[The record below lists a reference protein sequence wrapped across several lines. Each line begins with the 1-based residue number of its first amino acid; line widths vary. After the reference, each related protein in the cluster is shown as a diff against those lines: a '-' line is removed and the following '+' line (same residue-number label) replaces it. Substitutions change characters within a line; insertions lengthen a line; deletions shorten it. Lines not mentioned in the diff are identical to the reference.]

1 MATDALGRNLITDP
15 DQIQSGRYAIVNV
28 ELTTQDVTVVPQM
41 NGRQGE
47 DNMRPVYFWAKDGDE
62 SLDITNLRIT
72 IKGKDAKGVIKT
84 ACTVTD
90 VISETGGKFK
100 MDIPGIF
107 YQAPGPYEECWMEF
121 ATPDGQV
128 VSTVNLYM
136 VVIENNLIVTAGA
149 DKMYID
155 SIQKVIDEA
164 MSRIKP
170 LQDELDALQALEDSK
185 SDEIKALEDEIAALQ
200 KQIKDALLPTLNG
213 DNTFTGK
220 NTFTKDVTVQGDII
234 TPNGDL
240 NSLLKCYK
248 DSPFSYIGIDASNRW
263 HPAAGV
269 KTFFSPQITL
279 FPNFASDGKHGF
291 CVINM
296 GIYYESK
303 QYDQP
308 ANTQRIVGHIDGL
321 PPRIGFSTMVPRLI
335 DCDTEDGIYWGA
347 VSISTGNNQPGG
359 SINNQPAV
367 QPINAQNGDLVVIT
381 MTQPFWSNKPIN
393 IITMY
398 AY

>member
-107 YQAPGPYEECWMEF
+107 YQAPGAYEECWMEF

-170 LQDELDALQALEDSK
+170 LQDELDALQALEDAK
-185 SDEIKALEDEIAALQ
+185 ADEIKALEDEIAALQ

-240 NSLLKCYK
+240 NTLLKCYK
-248 DSPFSYIGIDASNRW
+248 DSGYSYKGIDLSSGW
-263 HPAAGV
+263 HPAEGV
-269 KTFFSPQITL
+269 KTFYAPQIVL
-279 FPNFASDGKHGF
+279 FPNFASDGQHGL
-291 CVINM
+291 CMISM

-303 QYDQP
+303 EYDQP
-308 ANTQRIVGHIDGL
+308 ANTQRIIGHIDGL
-321 PPRIGFSTMVPRLI
+321 PTRIGFAGMVPRLI
-335 DCDTEDGIYWGA
+335 DCDTDQGIYWGA
-347 VSISTGNNQPGG
+347 VSISTGVNMQGG
-359 SINNQPAV
+359 SIDGHAPA
-367 QPINAQNGDLVVIT
+367 QPIDAKNGDIVVIT
-381 MTQPFWSNKPIN
+381 MTQPFYSNKPIN
-393 IITMY
+393 IIDIY
-398 AY
+398 PY

>member
-107 YQAPGPYEECWMEF
+107 YQAPGAYEECWMEF

-170 LQDELDALQALEDSK
+170 LQDELDALQALEDAK
-185 SDEIKALEDEIAALQ
+185 DAEIKALEDEIAALQ
-200 KQIKDALLPTLNG
+200 KQIKDALLATLNG
-213 DNTFTGK
+213 NNDFTGVNTFDNDVFCNK
-220 NTFTKDVTVQGDII
+220 NLTVKGSLTAPDII
-234 TPNGDL
+234 TPDGDL
-240 NSLLKCYK
+240 NTLLKCYH
-248 DSPFSYIGIDASNRW
+248 DSAFNYTGLDSSPLAW
-263 HPAAGV
+263 HPDGATSV
-269 KTFFSPQITL
+269 YFPFQVVL
-279 FPNFASDGKHGF
+279 VPNFASDGKHGLLF
-291 CVINM
+291 IN
-296 GIYYESK
+296 GGVFYNNTVGQASNYKYYLG
-303 QYDQP
+303 
-308 ANTQRIVGHIDGL
+308 TIDGL
-321 PPRIGFSTMVPRLI
+321 PSTAGWTTMFPNYVWADLTNG
-335 DCDTEDGIYWGA
+335 DHVFAHLLLEDGGKLYIQTNQQA
-347 VSISTGNNQPGG
+347 IPANVSIE
-359 SINNQPAV
+359 IA
-367 QPINAQNGDLVVIT
+367 
-381 MTQPFWSNKPIN
+381 N
-393 IITMY
+393 IFLY
-398 AY
+398 

>member
-170 LQDELDALQALEDSK
+170 LQDELDALQALEDAK
-185 SDEIKALEDEIAALQ
+185 ADEIKALEDEIAALQ
-200 KQIKDALLPTLNG
+200 KQIKDALIPTLNG

-240 NSLLKCYK
+240 NTLLKCYK
-248 DSPFSYIGIDASNRW
+248 DSAFSNQNLDYSRW
-263 HPAAGV
+263 HPAEGV
-269 KTFFSPQITL
+269 KTFYSPQITL
-279 FPNFASDGKHGF
+279 FPNFASDGQHGF
-291 CVINM
+291 CVINL

-321 PPRIGFSTMVPRLI
+321 PNRIGFSVLVPNYATL
-335 DCDTEDGIYWGA
+335 DEEDGVYFA
-347 VSISTGNNQPGG
+347 HVNISTGVNLQGG
-359 SINNQPAV
+359 SVGGNPAPV
-367 QPINAQNGDLVVIT
+367 PIDAKQGDIVIST
-381 MTQPFWSNKPIN
+381 LSHPFWSNKAIN
-393 IITMY
+393 ICSIY